1 MNTETNTPANT
12 QDNTG
17 EFVRIANVADLTVAK
32 TTIKFKATPDEL
44 KALAK
49 RLLIDGLKS
58 LKGRAIV
65 QILPNDNVLAE
76 VSFKAQVEQH
86 CGVTLEP
93 IVTDVS
99 TEYTTTYSKE
109 IDEDWGLE
117 EEESQDQDEHIDPF
131 EPIIEGKIDLGE
143 MCIEQLALEID
154 PFPRV
159 QGATFDGYSAL
170 PKGLDASAFE
180 KKNPFAALSKLK
192 TTKENNE

>member
-1 MNTETNTPANT
+1 MNPENNTP
-12 QDNTG
+12 

-32 TTIKFKATPDEL
+32 TTIEFEATPDEL
-44 KALAK
+44 KALTK

-65 QILPNDNVLAE
+65 QILPNDNVRAD
-76 VSFKAQVEQH
+76 VSFEAHAEQH

-93 IVTDVS
+93 ITS
-99 TEYTTTYSKE
+99 NISAAYTTTYSKE
-109 IDEDWGLE
+109 IDEDWGLDD
-117 EEESQDQDEHIDPF
+117 EESQDQDEYIDPV
-131 EPIIEGKIDLGE
+131 EPIIDGKIDLGE

-180 KKNPFAALSKLK
+180 KKNPFAALAQLK

>member
-1 MNTETNTPANT
+1 MNPENNTPTNTP
-12 QDNTG
+12 

-44 KALAK
+44 KALTK

-58 LKGRAIV
+58 LKGQAIV

-76 VSFKAQVEQH
+76 VSFKAEIEQH

-93 IVTDVS
+93 IATDIS
-99 TEYTTTYSKE
+99 AEYTTTYSKE
-109 IDEDWGLE
+109 IDEEWGLD
-117 EEESQDQDEHIDPF
+117 EEESQDQDEHIDPV

-180 KKNPFAALSKLK
+180 KKNPFAALAQLK

>member
-1 MNTETNTPANT
+1 MNTQSNTL
-12 QDNTG
+12 

-32 TTIKFKATPDEL
+32 TTINFKATPDEL
-44 KALAK
+44 KALTK

-58 LKGRAIV
+58 LKGHAIV
-65 QILPNDNVLAE
+65 QILPNDNVRAD
-76 VSFKAQVEQH
+76 VSFNAKVEQH

-93 IVTDVS
+93 IKTNVS
-99 TEYTTTYSKE
+99 CEYTTTYSKE
-109 IDEDWGLE
+109 IDEEWGLD

-131 EPIIEGKIDLGE
+131 EAIIEGKIDLGE

-180 KKNPFAALSKLK
+180 KKNPFAALAQLK